1 MDANPDAIKE
11 MKSVVNILVRI
22 LQGLKS
28 RSSANR
34 EAREDIQRVR
44 ALPFDNVKQRALD
57 LIADTRRFRC
67 VTESLSGNPAIERLG
82 PILRDFFSHFES
94 VQEINGDFSVSRQA
108 VGDSSLRPGF
118 LKIGSD
124 FEHSE
129 LVARPGDDEVFI
141 VTDGEHVLDGDPTIY
156 HNICL
161 LE

>member
-1 MDANPDAIKE
+1 M
-11 MKSVVNILVRI
+11 NILVKL

-34 EAREDIQRVR
+34 KAREDIQRVL
-44 ALPFDNVKQRALD
+44 ALPFEQVKQHALD

-67 VTESLSGNPAIERLG
+67 VTENFSNNPEIERLG
-82 PILRDFFSHFES
+82 PVLRDFFSHFER
-94 VQEINGDFSVSRQA
+94 VEEVNGDFSVSRQA
-108 VGDSSLRPGF
+108 VGNSSLRPGF

-124 FEHSE
+124 FAHSE
-129 LVARPGDDEVFI
+129 LVARPGEDEVFI

-156 HNICL
+156 HNIFL